1 MVIFLTCATLSL
13 YSLNIDPMLTSAA
26 KLLPL
31 RYACFT
37 AGSENNAKLISALC
51 NCCQQFQLHR
61 PDFGAKKH

>member
-1 MVIFLTCATLSL
+1 MVVFLPCVTLSL

-37 AGSENNAKLISALC
+37 AGSENNAKLISAL
-51 NCCQQFQLHR
+51 
-61 PDFGAKKH
+61 